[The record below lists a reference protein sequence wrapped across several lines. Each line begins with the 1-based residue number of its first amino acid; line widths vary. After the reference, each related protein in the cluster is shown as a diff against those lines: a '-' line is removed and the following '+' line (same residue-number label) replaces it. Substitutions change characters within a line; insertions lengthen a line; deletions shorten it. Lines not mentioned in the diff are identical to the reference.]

1 MIYDDEVRSVLPE
14 MIANLQFKQIFTEF
28 IIRELMILQDMP
40 DPIFYQLWC
49 YFLMH
54 ILYSASVFFLVLLLW
69 FHTEYGFVKIN
80 VHGFFTEQPPRNEK
94 RLGIGMVVGN
104 HRGKILRMVAAGS
117 LGVEERRIVE
127 FCAMLYGLI
136 RAFLEDRVRV
146 TLETKNLGAYWEWR
160 NSKRDGVVLEYRLG
174 GF

>member
-1 MIYDDEVRSVLPE
+1 M
-14 MIANLQFKQIFTEF
+14 
-28 IIRELMILQDMP
+28 
-40 DPIFYQLWC
+40 
-49 YFLMH
+49 
-54 ILYSASVFFLVLLLW
+54 
-69 FHTEYGFVKIN
+69 
-80 VHGFFTEQPPRNEK
+80 HGFFTEQPPRNEN
-94 RLGIGMVVGN
+94 RLGIGMVVRN
-104 HRGKILRMVAAGS
+104 RRGKILRMVAAGS

-160 NSKRDGVVLEYRLG
+160 NSKRAGVVSEYRLG